1 MMAIAR
7 ISGFKPGVR
16 RPKRLRIEDARLDHQ
31 LVADMVA
38 PGSRVL
44 DLGCG
49 DGELLRLLADTRE
62 VDGRGLELS
71 QRGVNDCVAK
81 GLSVIQGDA
90 DTDLDAY
97 PDDAFDFVILSQTL
111 QATRRPKV
119 VLENLLRIGRRAIV
133 SFPNFG
139 HWRVRVDVAL
149 RGRMPV
155 NDRLPYSWY
164 DTPNIHFCTVRDF
177 LALAADV
184 GARVE
189 RGVVLD
195 RAGRQMR
202 DATPWW
208 VWNIWG
214 EQGVFLLRRGE
225 RQRA

>member
-7 ISGFKPGVR
+7 ISGLKPGTR
-16 RPKRLRIEDARLDHQ
+16 RPAPVRIEDARIDHR

-49 DGELLRLLADTRE
+49 DGELLRLLADTRA

-90 DTDLDAY
+90 DTDLAAY
-97 PDDAFDFVILSQTL
+97 PDDAFDYVILSQTL
-111 QATRRPKV
+111 QATRRPKA
-119 VLENLLRIGRRAIV
+119 VLESLLRIGRHAIV

-139 HWRVRVDVAL
+139 HWRVRLDIAF

-177 LALAADV
+177 LELAAEV
-184 GARVE
+184 GAKVE

-195 RAGRQMR
+195 RAGRPMR
-202 DATPWW
+202 GSTPWW

-214 EQGVFLLRRGE
+214 EQGVFLLRRSL
-225 RQRA
+225 

>member
-7 ISGFKPGVR
+7 ISGLKPGTR
-16 RPKRLRIEDARLDHQ
+16 RPAPVRIEDARIDHR
-31 LVADMVA
+31 LMADMVE

-49 DGELLRLLADTRE
+49 DGELLRLLADTRD

-97 PDDAFDFVILSQTL
+97 PDDAFDYVILSQTL

-119 VLENLLRIGRRAIV
+119 VLENLLRIGRRAVV

-139 HWRVRVDVAL
+139 HWRVRVAIGL

-177 LALAADV
+177 LELAAEV

-195 RAGRQMR
+195 RAGRLMR
-202 DATPWW
+202 ESTPWW

-214 EQGVFLLRRGE
+214 EQGVFLLSRE
-225 RQRA
+225 R